1 MHNNNHHTKALQK
14 FGEQI
19 PFCEPYV
26 QFNTFFQ
33 MNLLTKQNRYWYQG
47 FYSPYYRESHVA
59 LRKTVRD
66 FVEREVKPNIDDWVA
81 SDKGYPTSLH
91 VKAYKA
97 GVGGLI
103 YPREYGYVFEN
114 VSRLFVSKK
123 NKLHFYTTEA
133 QDRTISMRFMK

>member
-1 MHNNNHHTKALQK
+1 MQHILSN
-14 FGEQI
+14 E
-19 PFCEPYV
+19 
-26 QFNTFFQ
+26 
-33 MNLLTKQNRYWYQG
+33 LTYKTNRYWYQG
-47 FYSPYYRESHVA
+47 FYSPYYRKSHVS
-59 LRKTVRD
+59 LRKRVRD
-66 FVEREVKPNIDDWVA
+66 FVEKEVKPNIDDWVA

>member
-1 MHNNNHHTKALQK
+1 MQHILSN
-14 FGEQI
+14 E
-19 PFCEPYV
+19 
-26 QFNTFFQ
+26 
-33 MNLLTKQNRYWYQG
+33 LTYKTNRYWYQG

-103 YPREYGYVFEN
+103 YPREYGYVLEN

-123 NKLHFYTTEA
+123 QTPPSIQQRYKTG
-133 QDRTISMRFMK
+133 